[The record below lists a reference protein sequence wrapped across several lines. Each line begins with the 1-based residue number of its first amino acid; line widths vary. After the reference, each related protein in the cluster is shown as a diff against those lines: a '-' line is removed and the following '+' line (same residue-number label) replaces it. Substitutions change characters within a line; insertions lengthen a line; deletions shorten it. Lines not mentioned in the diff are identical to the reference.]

1 MLNCKGKQKIFS
13 ISGPNLP
20 KRVTEHSMVEY
31 GDSLL
36 LIGGYDDD
44 SYELLNSIFSL
55 TCESRICVWTE
66 LSHKLSIGRMDMVT
80 AIIPDSMTNCSAP
93 TTIATTT
100 TASTAK
106 TTASSAV
113 TTTKASTGA
122 AAAVFVVYSRLR
134 NVMTNF

>member
-1 MLNCKGKQKIFS
+1 
-13 ISGPNLP
+13 
-20 KRVTEHSMVEY
+20 MVEY

-93 TTIATTT
+93 TTATTTEPTNVTT

-106 TTASSAV
+106 TTASSAA
-113 TTTKASTGA
+113 TTTTTTAGTA
-122 AAAVFVVYSRLR
+122 AAAALFVISSRLR
-134 NVMTNF
+134 TEHYD